1 MNTANLNKWLAL
13 GANVA
18 VLAGIG
24 LLIFELQQNR
34 EIIRAQTRSQ
44 ISSELINLL
53 SQVATD
59 PQLASLVR
67 RADNGDDLTPDEEK
81 QYGHR
86 SATLFRFFENVHY
99 QYRQGLY
106 DDVEYQAHRK
116 AWRLFFENSAT
127 AAKNWCGYR
136 EAVSPELKVEIDSL
150 IDESVCNHE

>member
-1 MNTANLNKWLAL
+1 MNTEYLNKWLAL

-44 ISSELINLL
+44 ISSELTNLL

-59 PQLASLVR
+59 PELASLVR

-81 QYGHR
+81 GHG
-86 SATLFRFFENVHY
+86 SQQFELGCVA
-99 QYRQGLY
+99 RAG
-106 DDVEYQAHRK
+106 
-116 AWRLFFENSAT
+116 
-127 AAKNWCGYR
+127 C
-136 EAVSPELKVEIDSL
+136 
-150 IDESVCNHE
+150 